1 MDFIDLVNS
10 KDRDCESKKTISF
23 SQRSPIETKKAIGVK
38 DFDNLG
44 HSFNINNGEVIE
56 SALFD
61 RIKKTKEENISLF
74 GKIKRSQQTDR
85 V

>member
-10 KDRDCESKKTISF
+10 KDRDCESKKKISF

-44 HSFNINNGEVIE
+44 HSFNINNGEE
-56 SALFD
+56 HRCGD
-61 RIKKTKEENISLF
+61 NN
-74 GKIKRSQQTDR
+74 
-85 V
+85 